1 METAMTGALE
11 ITTDWLRLHD
21 GSPEESACGAW
32 LGVRQGDLW
41 LTECLD
47 SFADGI
53 RRDAPLLS
61 AYPLAEWMAWNWWRL
76 RWEPRNTRAP
86 GWGLAHR
93 MRSIGQGYEWPGIT
107 IWSDGA
113 RVTLVAQPTDPTP
126 PPSVRYIA
134 SGAALLPATA
144 FEAAVDAFIGRV
156 LGRLRDDGLTDTNL
170 HRIWSD
176 VRAERDDPHRAARRR
191 LEALL
196 GTDPD
201 EGKPELIDHLL
212 QDAISLGSEAVNELA
227 ADHGWTRSRVMTG
240 QDVEDAARSVGF
252 DVADQDRASLADVTT
267 HALRAD
273 MPAWKVG
280 EEAARALRRQ
290 ETLGDGPL
298 ADERLAELAGVS
310 CCSLTN
316 DNLVGPMS
324 FRLGGE
330 DDNGGSSAR
339 VVLRS
344 PRVDN
349 RRFDIARLLGDA
361 LMQTRF
367 ERLQPAT
374 RAYTYRQKAQRAF
387 AAELLAPYSAVD
399 AMLDE
404 EISDDSVATVAAR
417 FRVSVK
423 LIETELMNKGRLP
436 RGEADPDVD
445 AWEESAA

>member
-1 METAMTGALE
+1 METAMTAAFE
-11 ITTDWLRLHD
+11 ITTDWVRLPD
-21 GSPEESACGAW
+21 VSPEEAACGAW
-32 LGVRQGDLW
+32 LGVRHGGLW

-107 IWSDGA
+107 VWSDGT
-113 RVTLVAQPTDPTP
+113 RVTSVARPTEPTP

-156 LGRLRDDGLTDTNL
+156 LGRLREDGLTDTNL

-176 VRAERDDPHRAARRR
+176 VQAERGDPNRAARRR

-201 EGKPELIDHLL
+201 EGESWMIDRLV
-212 QDAISLGSEAVNELA
+212 QDAISLGSEAVDELA
-227 ADHGWTRSRVMTG
+227 ADHGGTRSRLMTR
-240 QDVEDAARSVGF
+240 QDVEEAARSFGF
-252 DVADQDRASLADVTT
+252 DVADQDRARLGNAVENTVRADV
-267 HALRAD
+267 
-273 MPAWKVG
+273 PAWKVG

-290 ETLGDGPL
+290 ESLGDDPL
-298 ADERLAELAGVS
+298 SDERLAELAGVS
-310 CCSLTN
+310 CSSLTN
-316 DNLVGPMS
+316 GNRVGPMS

-330 DDNGGSSAR
+330 DGNGGASAQ

-344 PRVDN
+344 PRLDN

-361 LMQTRF
+361 LMQQRF

-387 AAELLAPYSAVD
+387 AAELLAPYSAVE

-404 EISDDSVATVAAR
+404 EVSDDSVGTVAEY
-417 FRVSVK
+417 FQVSERVVQ
-423 LIETELMNKGRLP
+423 TELVNKGRLHRSDLEP
-436 RGEADPDVD
+436 DIEAGV
-445 AWEESAA
+445 EVAA